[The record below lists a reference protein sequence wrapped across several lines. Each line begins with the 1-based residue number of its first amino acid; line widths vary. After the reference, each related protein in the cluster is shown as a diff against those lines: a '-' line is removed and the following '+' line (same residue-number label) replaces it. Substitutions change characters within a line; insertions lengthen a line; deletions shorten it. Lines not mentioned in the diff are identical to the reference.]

1 MIKNH
6 LLIATRNLLRHKAY
20 SFINILGLAIGL
32 ACCMLIMLYVQN
44 EWQYDQYHT
53 NKDCIYRVV
62 RETRMEGDRAS
73 IHPGSSGRL
82 VPSLLQDFPEI
93 EHATRIWERNFWVY
107 DTQNTNKGF
116 YQWVAIVDPAIFDV
130 FTIPLLYGNPATV
143 FDTPETIVISET
155 MSIKLFGNTN
165 PIGQTLTLDHNYHES
180 KPYRITGV
188 MRDFPTQSSIQF
200 DIMTATVKPGEPE
213 EWWNQWHAEYDVRPI
228 QTFISLAP
236 STDVNALS
244 AKLPDAIERYMGAQ
258 IRKMNDYHLQPLTR
272 MHLYEYEDY
281 GMQLI
286 AFPDYGMPISSDIT
300 TVYLLITVAIF
311 ILIIACINF
320 MNLSTARSVHRA
332 REVGIRKV
340 VGANRTS
347 LIRQFISESM
357 LLSFLA
363 LLLAVLL
370 IRIVLPTFNNF
381 SGRLLDFTDIF
392 HGLMPLYLIA
402 LTLFTGLLA
411 GSYPAFYLSAFQPI
425 VVMKGLSTNQAK
437 GAWLRK
443 GLVVFQ
449 FAASVM
455 LIIGTTVIYEQLAFM
470 RNKKL
475 GFDGSQIIT
484 VPIFVTDRVTRP
496 RDGNRLSFRYN
507 MAKEVFEQHPNI
519 LKTTAFRFKLGQGE
533 EFIRTVQPEGFPPN
547 TWRMPTNEV
556 DEDFFETFGLNL
568 VAGRNFSPDIESD
581 RFNAYILNET
591 AVKQLGWDD
600 PIDKS
605 FTFNSNPGKV
615 IGVVQDFHNRS
626 LREEI
631 GPVVFIMRSSLYHH
645 LGVKLKPENFSET
658 LVHLEKSWKQF
669 LPNRPF
675 GFEFEE
681 QRLTDLYAA
690 EIQLGNLVQLFAGL
704 AIFVACLGLFGLASF
719 IAEQRTKEIGVRKVL
734 GATLSQI
741 IVLMSREFI
750 ALIFIANI
758 IAWPLA
764 YVAMNQWLADFTYRM
779 GLHPWIFFAGSGI
792 TFTIALFTLGYQ
804 AYKSAQANPV
814 DALKYE

>member
-1 MIKNH
+1 MIKNY

-20 SFINILGLAIGL
+20 SLINILGLAIGL
-32 ACCMLIMLYVQN
+32 ASCMLILLYVQN
-44 EWQYDQYHT
+44 EWQYDQYHA
-53 NKDCIYRVV
+53 KGDRIYRVV
-62 RETRMEGDRAS
+62 RETRMEGDRTS
-73 IHPGSSGRL
+73 IHPGSSGL
-82 VPSLLQDFPEI
+82 LAPSLLQDFPEI

-107 DTQNTNKGF
+107 DTQNTDKGL

-130 FTIPLLYGNPATV
+130 FTIPLLQGNSATV
-143 FDTPETIVISET
+143 FDDPETIVVSESFAHV
-155 MSIKLFGNTN
+155 MFGNQN
-165 PIGQTLTLDHNYHES
+165 PIGQTVTLDHGYHET

-200 DIMTATVKPGEPE
+200 DIMTATVKPGEPQD
-213 EWWNQWHAEYDVRPI
+213 WWNAWHAEYDVRPI
-228 QTFISLAP
+228 QTFIALA
-236 STDVNALS
+236 SNADVNTLS
-244 AKLPDAIERYMGAQ
+244 AKLPDAIGRYMGPQ

-300 TVYLLITVAIF
+300 TVYLLITVATF
-311 ILIIACINF
+311 ILVIACINF

-340 VGANRTS
+340 VGANRTG

-357 LLSFLA
+357 LLSVLG
-363 LLLAVLL
+363 LLFAILL
-370 IRIVLPTFNNF
+370 IRIILPTFNEF
-381 SGRLLDFTDIF
+381 SGRLLNFTDIF
-392 HGLMPLYLIA
+392 HGLMPVYLIA

-455 LIIGTTVIYEQLAFM
+455 LIIGTTVIYEQLDFM

-496 RDGNRLSFRYN
+496 KDGNRLSYRYN
-507 MAKEVFEQHPNI
+507 MAKEVFAKHPNI

-533 EFIRTVQPEGFPPN
+533 EFIRTVRPEGFPPN
-547 TWRMPTNEV
+547 TWRMPVNEV
-556 DEDFFETFGLNL
+556 DEDFFETFGLDL
-568 VAGRNFSPDIESD
+568 IAGRNFSPDIESD
-581 RFNAYILNET
+581 RYIAYILNET
-591 AVKQLGWDD
+591 AAKQLGWDN
-600 PIDKS
+600 PIGKS
-605 FTFNSNPGKV
+605 FTFNRHPGKV

-631 GPVVFIMRSSLYHH
+631 GPLAFIMRSSLYHH
-645 LGVKLKPENFSET
+645 FGFKIKPENFSAT
-658 LVHLEKSWKQF
+658 LAHLEKSWKQF

-675 GFEFEE
+675 EFEFEE

-690 EIQLGNLVQLFAGL
+690 EMQLGNLVQLFAGL

-719 IAEQRTKEIGVRKVL
+719 TAEQRTKEIGVRKVL
-734 GATLSQI
+734 GASISQI

-750 ALIFIANI
+750 TLILIANL

-764 YVAMNQWLADFTYRM
+764 YLSMNQWLADFTYRI
-779 GLHPWIFFAGSGI
+779 GLHPWIFFVGGGI
-792 TFTIALFTLGYQ
+792 TCTIALLTVGYQ

-814 DALKYE
+814 EALKYE